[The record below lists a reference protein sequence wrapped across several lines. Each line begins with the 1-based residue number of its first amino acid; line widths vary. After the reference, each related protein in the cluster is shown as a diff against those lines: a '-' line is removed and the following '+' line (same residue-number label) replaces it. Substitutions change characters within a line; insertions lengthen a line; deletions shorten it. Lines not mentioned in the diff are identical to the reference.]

1 MLPAVAV
8 NVVEVA
14 VAGTVTDGAGTGNR
28 LLLLASPT
36 TPPPLGAA
44 CFSVTVHVV
53 ADPEFRL
60 VGLQANEDNVT
71 DVTKLTAADWETPL
85 GTTAEASFEY
95 ALSAPVESTAVLT

>member
-14 VAGTVTDGAGTGNR
+14 AAGTVTDGAGTGNR

-36 TPPPLGAA
+36 TVAPLGAA
-44 CFSVTVHVV
+44 FSVTVHFV

-60 VGLQANEDNVT
+60 VGLQANEANVT
-71 DVTKLTAADWETPL
+71 DVTNLTAADWETPL